1 MAANEWQEARGTRK
15 VETNL
20 GYRDTVLTAYCDVAS
35 TRPVL
40 GETYNTSLSTNT
52 GLAPTTTGLA
62 WTPEIVQIG
71 EEFKATPSKT
81 ALRLRFRAA
90 FAETS

>member
-1 MAANEWQEARGTRK
+1 MANEWTEARGTRK

-20 GYRDTVLTAYCDVAS
+20 GHRDTIMTVYADVGS
-35 TRPVL
+35 TRLAL
-40 GETYNTSLSTNT
+40 GDIYTTAVSTNT
-52 GLAPTTTGLA
+52 GLLPTTTGLA